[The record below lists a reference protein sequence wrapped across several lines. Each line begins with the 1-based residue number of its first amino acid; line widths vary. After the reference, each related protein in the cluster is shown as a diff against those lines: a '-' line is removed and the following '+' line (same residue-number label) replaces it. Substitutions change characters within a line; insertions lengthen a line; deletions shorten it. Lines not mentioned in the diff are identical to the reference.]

1 MGASWFSVG
10 SIKDGVPDDDFLE
23 ELPVELGN
31 YWEPVAQR
39 LKFKNT
45 EVIVIYKDN
54 EEYAKKA
61 LKMLFHWK
69 KRDAS
74 KATCRVLHTACLTN
88 C

>member
-10 SIKDGVPDDDFLE
+10 SIKDGVPDDDVLE

-54 EEYAKKA
+54 EEYAKKSFENVIS
-61 LKMLFHWK
+61 LE
-69 KRDAS
+69 
-74 KATCRVLHTACLTN
+74 KARYL
-88 C
+88 